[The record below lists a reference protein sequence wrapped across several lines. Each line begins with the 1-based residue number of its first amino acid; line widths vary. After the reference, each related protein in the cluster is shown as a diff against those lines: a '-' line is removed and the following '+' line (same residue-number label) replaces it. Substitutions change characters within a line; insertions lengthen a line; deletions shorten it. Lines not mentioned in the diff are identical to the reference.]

1 MSANTVK
8 IIVMLGVLFTSFSS
22 ILVRLSDAPAL
33 IVATYRLGF
42 TVVLIAPVVL
52 TRHRQEL
59 LKIRGKD
66 LLLCLASGAFL
77 ALHFT
82 TWFASLDYTSV
93 ASSTVLVD
101 THAIFVVAGSYIFF
115 RESTSMKALVYIIT
129 ALLGSIIISLADSA
143 AGSNVIYGDFLAIL
157 GAVFV
162 SGYML
167 IGRSVRKKFSVLPYT
182 FLVYSSCMAV
192 LLAMDF
198 ATKTPVWPYPKN
210 ELMIFFALAV
220 LCTLLGHSLFNWSFE
235 HISPTF
241 VSTSLLSEPVF
252 ASIMAAGLFGEVPPL
267 ATIAGGAVV
276 IMGIYLFIRQQEV
289 QVKPKDMQKACR

>member
-1 MSANTVK
+1 MGSNTVK

-22 ILVRLSDAPAL
+22 ILVRLSDSPAL
-33 IVATYRLGF
+33 IIATYRLGF
-42 TVVLIAPVVL
+42 TVAILLPLVL
-52 TRHRQEL
+52 TRHREEL
-59 LKIRGKD
+59 LKIKGRD
-66 LLLCLASGAFL
+66 FVLCLISGAFL

-101 THAIFVVAGSYIFF
+101 THAIFVVAGSYVFF
-115 RESTSMKALVYIIT
+115 REKTSIKALAYIII
-129 ALLGSIIISLADSA
+129 ALLGSVIISLADSA
-143 AGSNVIYGDFLAIL
+143 AGSNVLYGDFLAIL

-167 IGRSVRKKFSVLPYT
+167 IGRSLRKKFSVAPYT
-182 FLVYSSCMAV
+182 FLVYSSCMAT
-192 LLAMDF
+192 LLVMDF
-198 ATKTPVWPYPKN
+198 ATKTPVWPYPKR
-210 ELMIFFALAV
+210 ELVIFLGLAV

-252 ASIMAAGLFGEVPPL
+252 ASIMAIGLFGEIPPAITL
-267 ATIAGGAVV
+267 AGAGIV
-276 IMGIYLFIRQQEV
+276 ILGIYLFIREQANTAEL
-289 QVKPKDMQKACR
+289 

>member
-8 IIVMLGVLFTSFSS
+8 VIVMLGVLFTSFSS

-101 THAIFVVAGSYIFF
+101 THAIFVVAGSYMFF
-115 RESTSMKALVYIIT
+115 RESTSMKALAYIIT
-129 ALLGSIIISLADSA
+129 ALLGSVIISLGDSA

-157 GAVFV
+157 GAAFV

-198 ATKTPVWPYPKN
+198 ATKTPIWPYPKN
-210 ELMIFFALAV
+210 ELLIFFALAV
-220 LCTLLGHSLFNWSFE
+220 LCTLLGHSLFNWSLE

-252 ASIMAAGLFGEVPPL
+252 ASIMAVGLLGEVPPFV
-267 ATIAGGAVV
+267 TIAGGAVV
-276 IMGIYLFIRQQEV
+276 IVGIYLFIREQAASGNV
-289 QVKPKDMQKACR
+289 